1 MMESK
6 SKTRKKSDSED
17 KTSSHHHHPKHYTMN
32 IQRIFQ
38 HESNFKFRQLEDEE
52 EDRELLSPAESEWED
67 PWGLASLQLIPE
79 TR

>member
-1 MMESK
+1 MESK
-6 SKTRKKSDSED
+6 SKTRKKSESED

>member
-6 SKTRKKSDSED
+6 SKTRKKSESED